1 MNAAVPAELP
11 GLMQDFPLSLS
22 HILRRM
28 RSVRGR
34 SEIVT
39 LRNADGPVERI
50 TFAQAAVRIDCLAAG
65 LRALGVGPGDR
76 VGTFA
81 WNTQEHFEAYFAVP
95 CLGAVLHTANPR
107 LSPPQIVYTINHA
120 ADRVLIVDS
129 SLLGAIAEIA
139 SQLSSVEHF
148 VVIGDGDISALPK
161 AIRYE
166 DLLAGHDPL
175 PEWPEP
181 DERAA
186 AALCYTSGTTGN
198 PKGVLYS
205 HRSIAVHTLLMCAHD
220 TYRLSARD
228 RVLAVVPMFHAM
240 GWNLPYV
247 AGLLGADI
255 VMPGAHLKPAQLV
268 RLIEEE
274 RITSTSGVPTVWQ
287 DVLRYAD
294 EHASDLSSLEYV
306 ICGGARVPPILI
318 RGFKQRHGVAVVQG
332 WGMTEIF
339 PGAAIGH
346 EPRDAGTDDREKIEA
361 MAGRVS
367 PFYEIRI
374 VSDDRTVQPSDGVS
388 AGEIQVRGPAVASG
402 YYNNPEADTEAFD
415 RGWLRTGDIGTI
427 DGSGWLRLT
436 DRAKDVIKSGGEW
449 ISSIDL
455 ESALLEHPA
464 VLEVAVVAAPDPR
477 WTERP
482 LACIVASE
490 HVQPSE
496 LDGFLATRVATWWI
510 PDNYAFVSQLPRT
523 SVGKVNKKA
532 LREMHAA
539 GELSMSRTPASD
551 DGGRF

>member
-161 AIRYE
+161 AIRYK
-166 DLLAGHDPL
+166 DLLARHDPL
-175 PEWPEP
+175 PEWPEL

-346 EPRDAGTDDREKIEA
+346 EPHDAGTDDRVKIEA

-374 VSDDRTVQPSDGVS
+374 VSDDGTVQPSDGVS
-388 AGEIQVRGPAVASG
+388 DGEIQVRGPAVASG
-402 YYNNPEADTEAFD
+402 YCNNPEADTEAFD
-415 RGWLRTGDIGTI
+415 QGWLRTGDIGTI

-436 DRAKDVIKSGGEW
+436 DRAKDLIKSGGEW

-510 PDNYAFVSQLPRT
+510 PDNYAFVTELPRT

-539 GELSMSRTPASD
+539 GELSMSRTPTSD
-551 DGGRF
+551 ISGGF